1 MSVGGTLDERE
12 LAERAGVDVET
23 VRRYT
28 ELGLLERDDGAY
40 APGDLARVR
49 LLGSCER
56 GGLPL
61 EGIATAVDRELL
73 SLSFLDMPQYLRF
86 GSFSDVTYGQAAKD
100 TGVPFEFIRRVHEA
114 LGLGVPAS
122 EDERIHEDDLLVIR
136 VLAVTQAFGI
146 AEEAMLRMVRVY
158 ADALRRITDSE
169 AQFYRSHIEQ
179 PLIAAGMSHAQAMHA
194 ASTFGAEW
202 NTAGDASLVA
212 MYHRHQE
219 AAWIG
224 GLVARIEEALEQLG
238 VHERLDRPPAMVFL
252 DLSGYTAL
260 TEERGDEAAA
270 ELAGSLA
277 TIAQATSQHHGG
289 RPVKWLGDGI
299 MFHFADP
306 AESVV
311 AALEM
316 VDRTPPAGL
325 PPSHVGIAAGPV
337 VQQDGDYFGRTVNM
351 AARISSRA
359 GPSEV
364 LATDEVRRVA
374 SPERVRFE
382 EIGAAELKGFAN
394 PIPLLR
400 AGWA

>member
-1 MSVGGTLDERE
+1 MSDAGALDERE
-12 LAERAGVDVET
+12 LAERAGVGAET
-23 VRRYT
+23 IRRYT
-28 ELGLLERDDGAY
+28 ELGLLAHDDGVY
-40 APGDLARVR
+40 TVGDLARVR

-61 EGIATAVDRELL
+61 DGIATAVERELL
-73 SLSFLDMPQYLRF
+73 SLSFLDMPQYQRF
-86 GSFSDVTYGQAAKD
+86 GSFSDVTYGDAAKE

-122 EDERIHEDDLLVIR
+122 EDERIHDDDLLVMR
-136 VLAVTQAFGI
+136 VLAVTRSFGI
-146 AEEAMLRMVRVY
+146 AEEAVLRTVRVY

-169 AQFYRSHIEQ
+169 AQFYRSQIEQ
-179 PLIAAGMSHAQAMHA
+179 PLIASGMSHAQAMHA

-202 NTAGDASLVA
+202 NTAGDASLMS

-219 AAWIG
+219 SAWLG

-270 ELAGSLA
+270 ELAGNLA
-277 TIAQATSQHHGG
+277 SIAQATSQHHGG

-306 AESVV
+306 RESVV

-337 VQQDGDYFGRTVNM
+337 VQQDGDYFGRTVNL
-351 AARISSRA
+351 AARLSAEA

-364 LATDEVRRVA
+364 LVTDEVRRVA
-374 SPERVRFE
+374 SPELVRFE
-382 EIGAAELKGFAN
+382 EIGSAELKGFAN
-394 PIPLLR
+394 PVPLLR
-400 AGWA
+400 AGWS